1 MSSEDNCKEE
11 KDFVEFRRKVRA
23 AENAQ
28 GAFEQAKQAAVALAK
43 MHARV

>member
-1 MSSEDNCKEE
+1 MSRQTLLPYTEE
-11 KDFVEFRRKVRA
+11 TAIRKVRA